1 MHKRNERNLFIS
13 SSFPLFCRVTPP
25 PNVLLYGVYLLN
37 QNISQLKFMLNMHRG
52 DLRATLANL
61 WDLMNGI
68 NAEMYSRRFV
78 EDVKPTENSASSM
91 DSVPI
96 NVPLSLSPLSRRYAR
111 LYLFCNINQFKFY
124 VIPQKIEIAGRF

>member
-1 MHKRNERNLFIS
+1 MIFNSPSIF
-13 SSFPLFCRVTPP
+13 SFPLFCRSSPVS
-25 PNVLLYGVYLLN
+25 NAVLYGVYLLN
-37 QNISQLKFMLNMHRG
+37 QNISQLKFMLDMSKG

-78 EDVKPTENSASSM
+78 EDVKPIENSASSM

-96 NVPLSLSPLSRRYAR
+96 NVPLSLSPHIARR
-111 LYLFCNINQFKFY
+111 
-124 VIPQKIEIAGRF
+124 

>member
-1 MHKRNERNLFIS
+1 
-13 SSFPLFCRVTPP
+13 
-25 PNVLLYGVYLLN
+25 
-37 QNISQLKFMLNMHRG
+37 MLDMSRG

-78 EDVKPTENSASSM
+78 EDVKPIENSASSM

-96 NVPLSLSPLSRRYAR
+96 HVPLSLSPLVNRR
-111 LYLFCNINQFKFY
+111 
-124 VIPQKIEIAGRF
+124 